1 METIDK
7 LLKKPLWYNVL
18 VGIGAFLIVFLL
30 FFFSLGLITGNGK
43 TEKVPTVI
51 GLDINTAEQNLKAL
65 GFDVVLQD
73 SIYVDTL
80 PKNTILRQNPEA
92 DEIVRKGRTI
102 YLTINRVLAPQ
113 VEMPN
118 LVGFSLQS
126 AQMYLKALGLRV
138 GAITLVPDK
147 NSSVVL
153 DQLLNGVP
161 IAAGSKIS
169 SGSGIT
175 LLVGDGS
182 LSELIEVPD
191 LIGLTVDMARAKILS
206 AGFIV
211 GGFTSS
217 ASIQDTAA
225 AFVIGQ
231 DPGIQSMILDSTGQ
245 PKPNRKLR
253 GATINLSIDLSPP
266 IKIQTDTINDF

>member
-18 VGIGAFLIVFLL
+18 VGIGVFLIVFLL
-30 FFFSLGLITGNGK
+30 FFFSLGFITGNGK

-51 GLDINTAEQNLKAL
+51 GLDINTAEQNLKAM
-65 GFDVVLQD
+65 GFDVVFQD

-102 YLTINRVLAPQ
+102 YLTINRVVAPQ

-147 NSSVVL
+147 NSNVVL
-153 DQLLNGVP
+153 DHLLNGVL
-161 IAAGSKIS
+161 IAVGSKIS
-169 SGSGIT
+169 SGSGIN

-182 LSELIEVPD
+182 LSQMIEVPD
-191 LIGLTVDMARAKILS
+191 LVGLTVDMARAKILS

-211 GGFTSS
+211 GRFTSS
-217 ASIQDTAA
+217 ASIQDTAT

-231 DPGIQSMILDSTGQ
+231 NPGIQSMILDSTGQ
-245 PKPNRKLR
+245 PKPNRKFR
-253 GATINLSIDLSPP
+253 GTTINLSIDLAPP
-266 IKIQTDTINDF
+266 VKIQTDTVNDF